1 MYETSMET
9 SMEIPQKLK
18 TELPYDMAILLLGMY
33 PEEILIRKD
42 TRSSTFIATLCTI
55 AKTWKQPKCLLT
67 DE

>member
-1 MYETSMET
+1 MYATSMET

-33 PEEILIRKD
+33 PEEIVIQKD
-42 TRSSTFIATLCTI
+42 TCSSTFIAAPFTI
-55 AKTWKQPKCLLT
+55 AKIWKQPKCLLT